1 MRRAIVER
9 VKELSF
15 EHGYSIFFVYP
26 YRTSKQCSRCGA
38 IGERF
43 SPNGSKALF
52 RCTACGYTVNA
63 DVNAIFNIAFLA
75 LSHLLHAGGKE
86 AQVVAFQASLKS
98 PLEHNLSGAC
108 RAMAIPCA

>member
-9 VKELSF
+9 VKKLSF

-43 SPNGSKALF
+43 STNGSKALF
-52 RCTACGYTVNA
+52 RCPTCGYT
-63 DVNAIFNIAFLA
+63 VNAIFNIAFLA

-98 PLEHNLSGAC
+98 HKWHLSSGAC